1 MNGEPSL
8 KRNLNFWDLI
18 MVSMGG
24 IIGSGWLFGAWQ
36 GAALAG
42 PAVIFSWLIGG
53 IAVILLGLTFAEL
66 SGMFPEAGA
75 LVRYPQ
81 YSHGTFVSYI
91 MGWAM
96 ILGFA
101 STPPIEAESAVQFAN
116 VYIPGLYAKGS
127 LTGEGLLVA
136 ALLMLVFFFLNYFG
150 VMVFAKTNTI
160 WTAIKIIIP
169 VVTVILLLVSAFHV
183 KNFTAAGGFAPYGS
197 SAIFAAVPLGGIVYA
212 YLGFEQAMDMAGE
225 SKNPQRDVPRA
236 VIFSVLIGIAIYVL
250 LQFSWIVAM
259 PTANLAHGWQGIS
272 FSSPFANLA
281 MTLGLGWWASIL
293 FADAIWSPSGTGNVY
308 VASTSRIMYAMSR
321 NKYFPKAFM
330 WVHPKTGIPVW
341 SMVMTVIV
349 GYVFLLPFPSW
360 SALVGIVSSS
370 TVLIYIIGPI
380 SAGTLRR
387 TSGELHRPFKLS
399 GLNVIGPLGFIAA
412 TLIIYWSGW
421 KTDSVLLLAMLFGVI
436 MYAYGASSFPENTE
450 PYGWKHVKAGI
461 WLVVYLLALLVL
473 TYFGSKNFGAPHQ
486 IIPYPLDII
495 VVAALS
501 LFFYYWG
508 ISSGFTTD
516 EIVAFKSSS
525 NLTDNETAVY

>member
-1 MNGEPSL
+1 MSTERKLKQSL
-8 KRNLNFWDLI
+8 GFWDLL

-24 IIGSGWLFGAWQ
+24 IIGSGWLFGAWK
-36 GAALAG
+36 GASLAG
-42 PAVIFSWLIGG
+42 PAVILSWVIGG
-53 IAVILLGLTFAEL
+53 VAVILFALTFAEL

-81 YSHGTFVSYI
+81 YSHGTFVSYL

-101 STPPIEAESAVQFAN
+101 TTPPIEAESAVQFAN
-116 VYIPGLYAKGS
+116 VYIPGLYAKGT

-136 ALLMLVFFFLNYFG
+136 ALLMLVFFALNYFG
-150 VMVFAKTNTI
+150 VIVFAKTNTV
-160 WTAIKIIIP
+160 WTAIKVIVP
-169 VVTVILLLVSAFHV
+169 VVTVILLLASAFHA
-183 KNFTAAGGFAPYGS
+183 KNFTAAGGFAPFGS

-225 SKNPQRDVPRA
+225 SRNPQRDVPKA
-236 VIFSVLIGIAIYVL
+236 VVLSVLIGIAVYVL
-250 LQFSWIVAM
+250 LQITWIVSM
-259 PTANLAHGWQGIS
+259 PSASLIHGWQGIT

-281 MTLGLGWWASIL
+281 ATLGLGWWASIL

-308 VASTSRIMYAMSR
+308 IASTSRIMYAMSK

-330 WVHPKTGIPVW
+330 WIHPKTGIPVW
-341 SMVMTVIV
+341 SMVMTVII

-360 SALVGIVSSS
+360 SALVGIVSSA
-370 TVLIYIIGPI
+370 TVLIYIVGPI
-380 SAGTLRR
+380 SAGALRR
-387 TSGELHRPFKLS
+387 TAADIHRPFRLS

-436 MYAYGASSFPENTE
+436 MYAYGASSFPEDTK

-461 WLVVYLLALLVL
+461 WLVVYLAVLLLL

-486 IIPYPLDII
+486 IIPYPLDNLI
-495 VVAALS
+495 VAGLS
-501 LFFYYWG
+501 LVFYYWG
-508 ISSGFTTD
+508 INSGFVTD
-516 EIVAFKSSS
+516 EVIAFRENGKSGDEETVAS
-525 NLTDNETAVY
+525 